1 MKKVVLDILRYAVV
15 YATTGVVGLGI
26 LAWLAY
32 RARRI
37 QPEVETIAIADD
49 SEMLAAA

>member
-1 MKKVVLDILRYAVV
+1 MKKIVLDILRYAVV
-15 YATTGVVGLGI
+15 YATTGVVGLGV

-32 RARRI
+32 RARRS
-37 QPEVETIAIADD
+37 QPEVEVITIAEE